1 MRLSMIL
8 ENQGDTTR
16 NKYIC
21 KLAECVIFDSDSTE
35 LSATEV
41 RSEISNRFQ
50 LEFDLLEIKNAIK
63 SKGKGRIHIT
73 RDKYS
78 LEPKSINQLSN
89 VISFED
95 KLNNFIEKYIKEKRI
110 TVDKHKL
117 LSLIQN
123 HLYYS
128 FNSNAKNFTA
138 IIGCVSTKH
147 IDETIIDNYKI
158 LPEDKDLI
166 NGFLEWNN
174 EEKDELFY
182 NIVASCYEYCLITS
196 KKNPYISK
204 SLFKSKRFFLDTN
217 MIFRMAGI
225 SNDERQ
231 IVIKT
236 FVDKCREVGIS
247 LCYTNYVL
255 DEIYRVIDK
264 EIDFIR
270 KVLTNGH
277 LPINDKLLGS
287 ISSSFEPND
296 FYVKYYNWC
305 KEPQNKH
312 NDYQSFRRYLFNT
325 VDSAIKEFTYVKAP
339 NYKIESKKT
348 FDAMFCDLKEY
359 KTKKRLHRKTTSES
373 VETDIN
379 QVLYIESIRPQ
390 NAKSLWELNDY
401 LVSADQIFVSWADA
415 NYHGVPIVVIPS
427 VWLSLILKISGR
439 ASQDDYKSF
448 CMFMKLRQHQN
459 EEDRININ
467 PIDLL
472 SRISEKTIDVKL
484 KESIIT
490 EIITNRSE
498 YVFDTI
504 EDYEESIDKAFDVVL
519 SKEKGLHKEDIEQ
532 AVLQEKENNKKVFEN
547 YERQLSER
555 KTNEDFSK
563 EFADKLS
570 DKKVTFFAE
579 NDNLLIALKVIICVL
594 LLLPFVLACFNI
606 GPFKEWATNLFCGE
620 TINER
625 IYSAIFFIVE
635 ILCTGLFKTAN
646 DIWKYM
652 SSEKRKNKLY
662 KRYYKRQMKI
672 LEK

>member
-1 MRLSMIL
+1 MIL

-21 KLAECVIFDSDSTE
+21 KLAECVIFDSDLSE
-35 LSATEV
+35 LSAIEI

-50 LEFDLLEIKNAIK
+50 LEFDVLEIKNAIK
-63 SKGKGRIHIT
+63 AKGKGRIHMT

-78 LEPKSINQLSN
+78 LEPKSINQLSS

-95 KLNNFIEKYIKEKRI
+95 KLNNYIEKYIKEKRI
-110 TVDKHKL
+110 VVDKKKL
-117 LSLIQN
+117 LSLIQS

-138 IIGCVSTKH
+138 IIGCISTMH
-147 IDETIIDNYKI
+147 IDESIIDNYKI

-174 EEKDELFY
+174 KEKDELFY
-182 NIVASCYEYCLITS
+182 NIVASCYEYCLITA

-204 SLFKSKRFFLDTN
+204 ALFKSKKFFLDTN

-225 SNDERQ
+225 NNDERQ

-236 FVDKCREVGIS
+236 FVDKCHEVGIS

-270 KVLTNGH
+270 RTLTNGH
-277 LPINDKLLGS
+277 LPIDDKLLGS
-287 ISSSFEPND
+287 ISASFEPND
-296 FYVKYYNWC
+296 FYVIYYNWC

-312 NDYQSFRRYLFNT
+312 NDYQAFRRYLFDA

-339 NYKIESKKT
+339 NYKIEKKRT
-348 FDAMFCDLKEY
+348 FDAMFDDLKKY
-359 KTKKRLHRKTTSES
+359 KTEKRPYRKTTTES
-373 VETDIN
+373 VETDVN
-379 QVLYIESIRPQ
+379 QVLHVESIRPQ
-390 NAKSLWELNDY
+390 SAKSLWELNEY
-401 LVSADQIFVSWADA
+401 LVSADQVFVSWADA
-415 NYHGVPIVVIPS
+415 NYDGVPIVVIPS

-459 EEDRININ
+459 EEDKININ
-467 PIDLL
+467 PIHLL
-472 SRISEKTIDVKL
+472 LRISEKTIDVKL

-490 EIITNRSE
+490 EIITNRTE

-504 EDYEESIDKAFDVVL
+504 EDYNESIDKAFDVVL
-519 SKEKGLHKEDIEQ
+519 SKEKGLKKEEIEQ
-532 AVLQEKENNKKVFEN
+532 AVLQEKERTKQAFED
-547 YERQLSER
+547 YEKQLSER
-555 KTNEDFSK
+555 KTNEEYAK
-563 EFADKLS
+563 EYADKLS
-570 DKKVTFFAE
+570 DKKVDYFAE
-579 NDNLLIALKVIICVL
+579 HNNLLIIIRIILCVL
-594 LLLPFVLACFNI
+594 LLLPFCFAGFNI
-606 GPFKEWATNLFCGE
+606 GPFRKLIADLFVGPS
-620 TINER
+620 INER
-625 IYSAIFFIVE
+625 IFSAIFFVVE
-635 ILCTGLFKTAN
+635 ISCSALFKMIN
-646 DIWKYM
+646 DIWEYL
-652 SSEKRKNKLY
+652 SSEKRRNKLF
-662 KRYYKRQMKI
+662 KKYYNKQTRI
-672 LEK
+672 FNE